1 MKVILNTQAMDLDG
15 AASVASIGDSSINRR
30 IGESSTWG
38 GLSASCIADRINTM
52 RSQEAGAYDYSRY
65 SRLGEAFLADE
76 DMTDDSSPADD
87 SNNSGGEATQDVRLN
102 SSWREKICHW

>member
-1 MKVILNTQAMDLDG
+1 MNISMEVDT
-15 AASVASIGDSSINRR
+15 ASVASIGDSSINRR

-52 RSQEAGAYDYSRY
+52 RSQEADAYDYSRY
-65 SRLGEAFLADE
+65 SRLGEAFLQATAGRQAVDE
-76 DMTDDSSPADD
+76 DMDGSP
-87 SNNSGGEATQDVRLN
+87 SNGHSEPTQDVRLN

>member
-1 MKVILNTQAMDLDG
+1 MNAILNTQAMDQDG

-38 GLSASCIADRINTM
+38 GLSASCIAARINAM
-52 RSQEAGAYDYSRY
+52 RSQEADAYDYSRY

-76 DMTDDSSPADD
+76 DTTDDSSPADG
-87 SNNSGGEATQDVRLN
+87 NNAGGEPTQDCRLN